1 MKVILV
7 ILGIVVVAAIAF
19 VAGCRILASRSTEAT
34 VGLTAKLPGKIAV
47 VYYSQSKVGNTA
59 TVAKWIAKHTGG
71 ELVPIEA
78 VEAYP
83 DAYGETLKA
92 AKKDM
97 ENGGTRAIK
106 SVPPLDGYDVVF
118 IGSPIWYGTY
128 APPVAEFFK
137 THSFAGKTVVPFCTH
152 GGGGAGRYFV
162 DVRKACP
169 AATVKEGLTIRGS
182 NQVERRLG
190 TGVTVHHTED
200 DVVNWLNAVFAA
212 TAASAT
218 TGDALDFQTDTFKTK
233 EGKAVV
239 ITAIKHA
246 SLRIQYDG
254 LEIQVDPVAKYAP
267 ETDYSKFPKADV
279 ILVTHEHFDH
289 FDRDTIATLRKDST
303 EIVANPAVQKMLG
316 LGTALTNGEQRVI
329 AKGIKLDAVPAYNT
343 TSGRTQ
349 FHPKGRDNGYVLT
362 IDGLR
367 IYIAGDTEDI
377 PEMASIEDIGVAFLP
392 CNQPYTM
399 TPEQLAKA
407 ARTIKPKVLFPY
419 HYSQTPIKQ
428 VADLLTG
435 SGIDVRI
442 RNYQ

>member
-1 MKVILV
+1 MKMF
-7 ILGIVVVAAIAF
+7 GIVVGIVMVVAIASL
-19 VAGCRILASRSTEAT
+19 VGCKLFASRSTEAM
-34 VGLTAKLPGKIAV
+34 VALTAKLPGKVAV

-59 TVAKWIAKHTGG
+59 MVAKWIARHTGG

-97 ENGGTRAIK
+97 QNDGTRAIK
-106 SVPPLDGYDVVF
+106 AVPPLDGYDVVF

-152 GGGGAGRYFV
+152 GGGGAGRYFA

-233 EGKAVV
+233 EGK
-239 ITAIKHA
+239 
-246 SLRIQYDG
+246 
-254 LEIQVDPVAKYAP
+254 EVAMSTCRKSPA
-267 ETDYSKFPKADV
+267 TD
-279 ILVTHEHFDH
+279 
-289 FDRDTIATLRKDST
+289 R
-303 EIVANPAVQKMLG
+303 
-316 LGTALTNGEQRVI
+316 
-329 AKGIKLDAVPAYNT
+329 
-343 TSGRTQ
+343 
-349 FHPKGRDNGYVLT
+349 
-362 IDGLR
+362 
-367 IYIAGDTEDI
+367 
-377 PEMASIEDIGVAFLP
+377 
-392 CNQPYTM
+392 
-399 TPEQLAKA
+399 
-407 ARTIKPKVLFPY
+407 
-419 HYSQTPIKQ
+419 
-428 VADLLTG
+428 
-435 SGIDVRI
+435 
-442 RNYQ
+442 

>member
-1 MKVILV
+1 MKILLI
-7 ILGIVVVAAIAF
+7 ILGVVVVAAIAF

-34 VGLTAKLPGKIAV
+34 VGLTAKLPGKVAV

-71 ELVPIEA
+71 ELVPIET

-83 DAYGETLKA
+83 DAYGDTLKA
-92 AKKDM
+92 AKNDM

-106 SVPPLDGYDVVF
+106 SVPPLDSYDVVF

-218 TGDALDFQTDTFKTK
+218 TGDALDFQTDTFKTQ
-233 EGKAVV
+233 EGKAVT

-267 ETDYSKFPKADV
+267 ATDYSKFPKADV
-279 ILVTHEHFDH
+279 VLVTHEHFDH

-316 LGTALTNGEQRVI
+316 LGMVLANGESRVL

-343 TSGRTQ
+343 TPGHTQ

-377 PEMASIEDIGVAFLP
+377 PEMAALKDIDVAFLP

-399 TPEQLAKA
+399 TPEQVAKA
-407 ARTIKPKVLFPY
+407 ARMIKPKLLFPY
-419 HYSQTPIKQ
+419 HYSQTPIKN
-428 VADLLTG
+428 VVELLAG

>member
-1 MKVILV
+1 MLGI
-7 ILGIVVVAAIAF
+7 IAGIVVVAAA
-19 VAGCRILASRSTEAT
+19 AGVGYKLLAKRSTEAT
-34 VGLTAKLPGKIAV
+34 VPLTAKLPGKVAV

-92 AKKDM
+92 ARQDM

-106 SVPPLDGYDVVF
+106 AVPSLDGYDVVF

-200 DVVNWLNAVFAA
+200 DVVNWLNAIF
-212 TAASAT
+212 
-218 TGDALDFQTDTFKTK
+218 
-233 EGKAVV
+233 
-239 ITAIKHA
+239 
-246 SLRIQYDG
+246 
-254 LEIQVDPVAKYAP
+254 
-267 ETDYSKFPKADV
+267 
-279 ILVTHEHFDH
+279 
-289 FDRDTIATLRKDST
+289 
-303 EIVANPAVQKMLG
+303 
-316 LGTALTNGEQRVI
+316 
-329 AKGIKLDAVPAYNT
+329 
-343 TSGRTQ
+343 
-349 FHPKGRDNGYVLT
+349 
-362 IDGLR
+362 
-367 IYIAGDTEDI
+367 
-377 PEMASIEDIGVAFLP
+377 
-392 CNQPYTM
+392 
-399 TPEQLAKA
+399 
-407 ARTIKPKVLFPY
+407 
-419 HYSQTPIKQ
+419 
-428 VADLLTG
+428 
-435 SGIDVRI
+435 
-442 RNYQ
+442 

>member
-1 MKVILV
+1 MKVLLV
-7 ILGIVVVAAIAF
+7 ILGIVVVAAIAV
-19 VAGCRILASRSTEAT
+19 VAGCRIFASRSTKAT

-71 ELVPIEA
+71 ELVPIET

-83 DAYGETLKA
+83 DAYGDTLKA
-92 AKKDM
+92 AKGDM
-97 ENGGTRAIK
+97 EHGGTRAIK

-182 NQVERRLG
+182 NQIERRLG

-218 TGDALDFQTDTFKTK
+218 TGDALGFQTDTFKTK
-233 EGKAVV
+233 GGKEVV
-239 ITAIKHA
+239 VTAIKHA
-246 SLRIQYDG
+246 SL
-254 LEIQVDPVAKYAP
+254 
-267 ETDYSKFPKADV
+267 
-279 ILVTHEHFDH
+279 
-289 FDRDTIATLRKDST
+289 
-303 EIVANPAVQKMLG
+303 
-316 LGTALTNGEQRVI
+316 
-329 AKGIKLDAVPAYNT
+329 
-343 TSGRTQ
+343 
-349 FHPKGRDNGYVLT
+349 
-362 IDGLR
+362 
-367 IYIAGDTEDI
+367 
-377 PEMASIEDIGVAFLP
+377 
-392 CNQPYTM
+392 YTM
-399 TPEQLAKA
+399 TPAQVAKA

-419 HYSQTPIKQ
+419 HYSQTPIKT
-428 VADLLTG
+428 VVELLAG

>member
-1 MKVILV
+1 MKVLFI
-7 ILGIVVVAAIAF
+7 IFGIVLVAAIAV
-19 VAGCRILASRSTEAT
+19 VAGCRIMASRSTEAT
-34 VGLTAKLPGKIAV
+34 VALTAKIPGKIAV
-47 VYYSQSKVGNTA
+47 VYYSQSKVGNTV

-71 ELVPIEA
+71 ELVPIET
-78 VEAYP
+78 VDAYP
-83 DAYGETLKA
+83 DAYGDTLKA

-106 SVPPLDGYDVVF
+106 SVLPLDGYDVVF

-169 AATVKEGLTIRGS
+169 DATVKEGLTIRGS

-190 TGVTVHHTED
+190 TGVTVYHTED

-212 TAASAT
+212 PAASAT
-218 TGDALDFQTDTFKTK
+218 TGGALGFQTDTFKTK
-233 EGKAVV
+233 GGKEVV

-289 FDRDTIATLRKDST
+289 FDRDTIATLRKDGT

-316 LGTALTNGEQRVI
+316 LGMVLANGESRVL

-343 TSGRTQ
+343 TPGHTQ

-377 PEMASIEDIGVAFLP
+377 PEMASLKDIDVAFLP

-399 TPEQLAKA
+399 TPEQVAKA

>member
-1 MKVILV
+1 MKVLLI
-7 ILGIVVVAAIAF
+7 ILGVVVVAAFA
-19 VAGCRILASRSTEAT
+19 VVVGCRMLASRSTEAT
-34 VGLTAKLPGKIAV
+34 VALTAKLPGKIAV

-106 SVPPLDGYDVVF
+106 AVPPLDGYDVVF
-118 IGSPIWYGTY
+118 IGTPIWYGTY

-200 DVVNWLNAVFAA
+200 VVVNWLNAVFVA

-233 EGKAVV
+233 EGKEVA

-246 SLRIQYDG
+246 SLCIQYDG
-254 LEIQVDPVAKYAP
+254 LEREVVDYGHSR
-267 ETDYSKFPKADV
+267 ET
-279 ILVTHEHFDH
+279 
-289 FDRDTIATLRKDST
+289 TI
-303 EIVANPAVQKMLG
+303 
-316 LGTALTNGEQRVI
+316 
-329 AKGIKLDAVPAYNT
+329 
-343 TSGRTQ
+343 
-349 FHPKGRDNGYVLT
+349 
-362 IDGLR
+362 
-367 IYIAGDTEDI
+367 
-377 PEMASIEDIGVAFLP
+377 
-392 CNQPYTM
+392 
-399 TPEQLAKA
+399 
-407 ARTIKPKVLFPY
+407 
-419 HYSQTPIKQ
+419 
-428 VADLLTG
+428 
-435 SGIDVRI
+435 
-442 RNYQ
+442 